1 VRLVRAPQAAARP
14 AAQVPAVHLGAG
26 RHLAVSLIPV
36 GGASERHPAFFVI
49 KGHDGEP
56 AAVIVSRSSPAPA
69 QAARAGAPAAT
80 TTTTAPAQPATTTST
95 SDKPVTATAFP
106 FKLPAKP
113 GPGDTQ
119 ALAVNTKDGA
129 VKYVVA
135 YSLVTIRDGAPVTN
149 TNSAYAFASCR
160 ACTTVA
166 VSFQVVLVVG
176 TSRTIAPI
184 NVAGALNADCP
195 ACITAAIA
203 DQIVVTLKSEPSD
216 ELLGKLR
223 ARLSELDALPSGGG
237 NVADEV
243 AAVQHEIDGDLD
255 ASGLRANQQ
264 SSSTTTGTTP
274 AATTTGSQTPATT
287 TTTSTTTS
295 TTPTTSTS
303 TTPTTSTS
311 TTPTSTTPSQ
321 TTTTGTST
329 TPAPAPSSQPATG
342 TTGPTSP

>member
-1 VRLVRAPQAAARP
+1 VRAPQAAARP

-69 QAARAGAPAAT
+69 QAAQAGAPAAT
-80 TTTTAPAQPATTTST
+80 ITTTATPAPAQPATTTST

-106 FKLPAKP
+106 FTLPAKP

-135 YSLVTIRDGAPVTN
+135 YSLVTVRDGAPVTN

-166 VSFQVVLVVG
+166 VSFQVVLVIG

-216 ELLGKLR
+216 QLVRTLQ
-223 ARLSELDALPSGGG
+223 ARLSELGALPSGGA

-243 AAVQHEIDGDLD
+243 GAVQHEIDSDLD

-274 AATTTGSQTPATT
+274 AATTTGSQTSTTPTT
-287 TTTSTTTS
+287 TTTPS

-303 TTPTTSTS
+303 TTPTTST
-311 TTPTSTTPSQ
+311 PTTPSQ
-321 TTTTGTST
+321 TTTTETST

-342 TTGPTSP
+342 TTGPTTP